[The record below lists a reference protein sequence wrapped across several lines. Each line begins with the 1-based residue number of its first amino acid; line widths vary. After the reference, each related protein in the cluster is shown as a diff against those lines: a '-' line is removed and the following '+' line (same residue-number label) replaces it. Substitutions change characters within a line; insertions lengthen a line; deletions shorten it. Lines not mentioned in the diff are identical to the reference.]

1 MKNTSKKNDE
11 QKKAKKAALI
21 EKRRQKK
28 AEARAKKAA
37 KRAAALEKKRAKLE
51 LKKQKCEEKKA
62 KKAARLQKLREK
74 KAAIRE
80 KKKAAALKARERA
93 KAKKLREKAQLKKV
107 QKQVDAK
114 LKKNNDAIDIKEAAK
129 NIKLAM
135 TQIANEMAKLD
146 DEARAKKAKSIRWMG
161 YDVET
166 SGTELKEVIVRFDVE
181 KSKKI
186 KIENADD
193 PVKEKKPRKPRT
205 PKVVDEQPTPVVEP
219 TIIEPEEVEE
229 PKVELVPAGDLLAT
243 DGEVDEAEVANIDNF
258 DETFGDDN
266 DENLD
271 DENFIP
277 DSRDEQD
284 DDLVDNRKE
293 FFSEYG
299 DDGEM
304 NG

>member
-1 MKNTSKKNDE
+1 MAKMTKEEKKALIAD
-11 QKKAKKAALI
+11 KKAK
-21 EKRRQKK
+21 
-28 AEARAKKAA
+28 AKA
-37 KRAAALEKKRAKLE
+37 KRE
-51 LKKQKCEEKKA
+51 A
-62 KKAARLQKLREK
+62 KKAARLEKLQKARDKKRAKREAKKAKRIARLEKEKAKKAKLREK

-80 KKKAAALKARERA
+80 KKKVAALKARERA

-114 LKKNNDAIDIKEAAK
+114 LEKNNDAIDIKEAAK

>member
-28 AEARAKKAA
+28 AEARAKKQA

-51 LKKQKCEEKKA
+51 LKKQKREEKKA

-80 KKKAAALKARERA
+80 KKRAAAIKARERA

-114 LKKNNDAIDIKEAAK
+114 LKKNNDAIDIKTIISNLRKFIKVESKSLGKITGDELAK
-129 NIKLAM
+129 
-135 TQIANEMAKLD
+135 
-146 DEARAKKAKSIRWMG
+146 R
-161 YDVET
+161 
-166 SGTELKEVIVRFDVE
+166 
-181 KSKKI
+181 I
-186 KIENADD
+186 KILKKLGFELTVTEAGIPLDISYEYSED
-193 PVKEKKPRKPRT
+193 VITKETKISFPEFKPNKSRKTRT

-229 PKVELVPAGDLLAT
+229 PKVELVPAGDLLTT

-258 DETFGDDN
+258 DETFSDDN

>member
-1 MKNTSKKNDE
+1 MAKMTKEEKKALIAD
-11 QKKAKKAALI
+11 KKAK
-21 EKRRQKK
+21 
-28 AEARAKKAA
+28 AKA
-37 KRAAALEKKRAKLE
+37 KRE
-51 LKKQKCEEKKA
+51 A
-62 KKAARLQKLREK
+62 KKAARLEKLQKARDKKRAKREAKKAKRIARLEKEKAKKAKLREK

-80 KKKAAALKARERA
+80 KKKVATLKARERA

-135 TQIANEMAKLD
+135 TQIANEMAKLN

-166 SGTELKEVIVRFDVE
+166 SGTELKEVIVKFDVE

>member
-1 MKNTSKKNDE
+1 MAKMTKEEKKALIAD
-11 QKKAKKAALI
+11 KKAK
-21 EKRRQKK
+21 
-28 AEARAKKAA
+28 AKA
-37 KRAAALEKKRAKLE
+37 KRE
-51 LKKQKCEEKKA
+51 A
-62 KKAARLQKLREK
+62 KKAARLEKLQKARDKKRAKREAKKAKRIARLEKEKAKKAKLREK

-80 KKKAAALKARERA
+80 KKKVAALKARERA

-114 LKKNNDAIDIKEAAK
+114 LEKNNDAIDIKEAAK

-161 YDVET
+161 YDVKT
-166 SGTELKEVIVRFDVE
+166 SETELKEVIVKFDVE

-186 KIENADD
+186 KIENAND